1 MGGAGTGATDT
12 ASVDGATEAYLGSQ
26 GVVTANKGTVTVES
40 MSSSTAI
47 VNTSCGSGALVAG
60 DTSDATAEIGRNTL
74 ADVGQGA
81 QVTAQGLTVEAHS
94 TTMNA
99 EATSLLGTVGLAGGG
114 MSESARAT
122 VSGDVDAYIGAQ
134 QSTASNG
141 DQTRINI
148 SGSVAITAK
157 SDAATAYADT
167 IGGSGSVII
176 AVTLMSSTANITGS
190 VLAYVGYLGSP
201 SGPFRASFHA
211 GSLDV
216 AATATARDATATSN
230 PVAVGLVGGGDGTN
244 NPHQNSST
252 SAATVSG
259 DVTAFLAPAGANPG
273 SSPIFKLDVSG
284 GDVTVNATSYS
295 QALGELVGGS
305 GALGITVTY
314 LGADATQ
321 SLNTDAYVG
330 DDVELLAHGVDVEA
344 TDSLQ
349 KAISSAQVLASALIA
364 AGGNA
369 FSNATTSGGTSASI
383 GQGSKAFV
391 TGGYVQVSAS
401 SDPYASSTV
410 VIATGAGIAGGREA
424 NTAADVTA
432 RGRQRPRISVTTP
445 P

>member
-1 MGGAGTGATDT
+1 M
-12 ASVDGATEAYLGSQ
+12 
-26 GVVTANKGTVTVES
+26 
-40 MSSSTAI
+40 
-47 VNTSCGSGALVAG
+47 
-60 DTSDATAEIGRNTL
+60 
-74 ADVGQGA
+74 
-81 QVTAQGLTVEAHS
+81 EAHS

-305 GALGITVTY
+305 G
-314 LGADATQ
+314 GAGNHSHVPRGRCDPVAEHRCVRRRRRR
-321 SLNTDAYVG
+321 A
-330 DDVELLAHGVDVEA
+330 
-344 TDSLQ
+344 
-349 KAISSAQVLASALIA
+349 ASAWCRRRGHGQLA
-364 AGGNA
+364 EGDLVRAGLGKRPHRRRRKCLQQCHDLRRH
-369 FSNATTSGGTSASI
+369 FGLHRPGLE
-383 GQGSKAFV
+383 GV
-391 TGGYVQVSAS
+391 R
-401 SDPYASSTV
+401 DRRLRP
-410 VIATGAGIAGGREA
+410 GRA
-424 NTAADVTA
+424 PA
-432 RGRQRPRISVTTP
+432 RTP
-445 P
+445 TPAPPS